1 MTESSQPRT
10 GKQVVA
16 ALIVRGER
24 VLICQRTRQQ
34 ALPLKWEFPGGKI
47 EPGES
52 RETALRRELQEELGI
67 DAEIGRKVAS
77 LRHRYQRGQRVRVH
91 FFLVER
97 YSGELTNKIFED
109 IRWEALENL
118 PRLRFSRGRFALRA
132 GSGGGKNKDVLK
144 SSFSLIPPPEP
155 RRVRLPSPAQGVDH
169 QHHRKHDHDYGR
181 RPGDRH

>member
-16 ALIVRGER
+16 ALIVRSER

-47 EPGES
+47 EPGET
-52 RETALRRELQEELGI
+52 REAALRRELQEELGI

-77 LRHRYQRGQRVRVH
+77 LRHRYQRDSELELH
-91 FFLVER
+91 FFLVEG

-109 IRWEALENL
+109 IRWEELENL
-118 PRLRFSRGRFALRA
+118 PRYDFLEADLRLVQDLAA
-132 GSGGGKNKDVLK
+132 GKIK
-144 SSFSLIPPPEP
+144 I
-155 RRVRLPSPAQGVDH
+155 
-169 QHHRKHDHDYGR
+169 
-181 RPGDRH
+181 